1 MITISFYNN
10 KEHKISTCCYN
21 VYIIFTAPDIVGP
34 FGFYQMLEFSDYQPP
49 FQLFNPIRMMVIT
62 GTNTVLCYNLT
73 IYDDDRVEEDE
84 FFSLT
89 LTVQD
94 GSAMT
99 TVVDP
104 QLSSAVFRI
113 VDDGE

>member
-1 MITISFYNN
+1 MLF
-10 KEHKISTCCYN
+10 
-21 VYIIFTAPDIVGP
+21 IFPTAPDEINSL
-34 FGFYQMLEFSDYQPP
+34 GFYQMLNFSDYQPP
-49 FQLFNPIRMMVIT
+49 FQRFNPIMMMVIT

-113 VDDGE
+113 VDDDSE

>member
-1 MITISFYNN
+1 MYLS
-10 KEHKISTCCYN
+10 
-21 VYIIFTAPDIVGP
+21 TAPDEIDS
-34 FGFYQMLEFSDYQPP
+34 FGFYKRLNFSDYETP
-49 FQLFNPIRMMVIT
+49 FQTFNPIMMMVIT
-62 GTNTVLCYNLT
+62 GTNTVLCYNQI

-104 QLSSAVFRI
+104 QLSSAVFMI
-113 VDDGE
+113 VNDDGECRCTDGWYFEQVLCS